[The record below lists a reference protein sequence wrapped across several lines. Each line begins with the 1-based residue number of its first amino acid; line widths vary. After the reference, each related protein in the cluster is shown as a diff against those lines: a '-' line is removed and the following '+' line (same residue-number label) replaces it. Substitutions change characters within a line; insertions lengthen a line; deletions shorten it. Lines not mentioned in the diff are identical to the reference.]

1 MIFGQPREVE
11 IGKDVAQQ
19 NQAPEACFL
28 KQAGSFPRMARFR
41 AEVQVGKDQRVV
53 GMQIHDSIVA
63 GDCYCVINT
72 ASILVH
78 RVTCR

>member
-1 MIFGQPREVE
+1 MIFGEAGEIE

-19 NQAPEACFL
+19 DEALEAGFF
-28 KQAGSFPRMARFR
+28 QQRGSFPRMARFR

-53 GMQIHDSIVA
+53 GMRIHDWIVA
-63 GDCYCVINT
+63 GDCYGAINV

-78 RVTCR
+78 GGN